1 MSLLG
6 FSIPQRPT
14 PLFLRSNLHKK
25 GLLLAVLTGVI
36 AVAGGAWCSRSAEAG
51 PVRGKI
57 TGQDK
62 LLPDVYVE
70 AAKPDAHR
78 YTWREPSPTVKAEF
92 RNLSA
97 NPSRDICIAALTSG
111 TAPPHEPILIKITGG
126 HTIPTTIV
134 IAPGTRL
141 SFENHDPFPHR
152 LYIVGNDAWKPEDL
166 NAGAHREW
174 TPVAAGK
181 VEFRDQLIPSVR
193 TYVVVDAQ
201 VADIAFP
208 GRDGSFGMTLPA
220 GDYVLKAFF
229 NGRPVGKPINVAAK
243 ERPALEIKEPL
254 NVAGEGG

>member
-6 FSIPQRPT
+6 FSTISR
-14 PLFLRSNLHKK
+14 FRK
-25 GLLLAVLTGVI
+25 LAFADSV
-36 AVAGGAWCSRSAEAG
+36 VALVFVAMGAAGTSAFAG
-51 PVRGKI
+51 PVRGRI
-57 TGQDK
+57 TGHEK
-62 LLPDVYVE
+62 LLPEVYAE
-70 AAKPDAHR
+70 AAKPDVHR
-78 YTWREPSPTVKAEF
+78 WTWREPSPTVKAEF

-111 TAPPHEPILIKITGG
+111 NAPPHEPILIKITGG

-152 LYIVGNDAWKPEDL
+152 LFIPGNDSWKAEDL

-193 TYVVVDAQ
+193 MYVVVDPQ

-208 GRDGSFGMTLPA
+208 GRDGAFGMTLPA

-229 NGRPVGKPINVAAK
+229 NGKQVGRSINVAAK

-254 NVAGEGG
+254 NVGEGG